1 MYVIF
6 ARHSPHFPH
15 SLSLSHT
22 HTHKH
27 KKTCMQLTKMM
38 CSIDAKLEC
47 NQFCVY
53 FKVLSASKGQ
63 FPNPIYAVTH
73 NAFTCTCMSTVNYKF
88 MSPFLSLSLCPFS
101 HYILVPV
108 LYVNDLNHLT
118 ANSSKS
124 KCDDTGLN
132 SAMFLKFFI

>member
-1 MYVIF
+1 MRTVKKAGVRFDKVGANNSPLLSKVINNYPNKG
-6 ARHSPHFPH
+6 HHQEP
-15 SLSLSHT
+15 SHQSVKEEDDQDT
-22 HTHKH
+22 IT
-27 KKTCMQLTKMM
+27 
-38 CSIDAKLEC
+38 A
-47 NQFCVY
+47 
-53 FKVLSASKGQ
+53 
-63 FPNPIYAVTH
+63 
-73 NAFTCTCMSTVNYKF
+73 CMSTVNYKF